1 MPKVLAVRGAPE
13 HAAEAALAEGVA
25 AHEDARHNPLAAPHR
40 QSERPAAGGLR
51 DSKTNDIDLVHLA
64 PRHFRVM

>member
-1 MPKVLAVRGAPE
+1 LPKVLATRGAPE

-25 AHEDARHNPLAAPHR
+25 THEDARHNPLAAPHR

-51 DSKTNDIDLVHLA
+51 DSKTNDLDVARIV
-64 PRHFRVM
+64 PRRFRMM